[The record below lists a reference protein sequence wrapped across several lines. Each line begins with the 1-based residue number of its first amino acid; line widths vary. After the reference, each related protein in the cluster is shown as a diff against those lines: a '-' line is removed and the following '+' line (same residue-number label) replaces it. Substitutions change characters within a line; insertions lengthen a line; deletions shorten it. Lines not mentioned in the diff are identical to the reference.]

1 MDDLLNNTNAVLI
14 YPTLPTT
21 AFYHHEGLIRFFD
34 VANTCIM
41 NALEYP
47 ATNIPLGISKE
58 NGMPLGV
65 QCASTQWNDHKTIAI

>member
-1 MDDLLNNTNAVLI
+1 
-14 YPTLPTT
+14 
-21 AFYHHEGLIRFFD
+21 
-34 VANTCIM
+34 M

-65 QCASTQWNDHKTIAI
+65 QCASTQWNDHKTIAIAKFLEEQGVAYWSSPN